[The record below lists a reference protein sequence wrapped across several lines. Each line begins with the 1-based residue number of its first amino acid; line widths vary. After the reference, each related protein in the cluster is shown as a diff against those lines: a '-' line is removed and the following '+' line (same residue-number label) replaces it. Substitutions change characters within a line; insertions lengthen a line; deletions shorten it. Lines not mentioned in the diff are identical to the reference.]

1 MRKVITLILIAILAW
16 GLLPARHKLGMRSCN
31 FSYYYTS
38 PDGCGPWRVS
48 YFWDYGWLVKAVRGG
63 K

>member
-16 GLLPARHKLGMRSCN
+16 GLLPTRHKLEMRGCD
-31 FSYYYTS
+31 FSFVTQTMV
-38 PDGCGPWRVS
+38 CEPWEVS
-48 YFWDYGWLVKAVRGG
+48 YFWDYGWLVKAIRGW